1 MSKRLRD
8 HLMRCLWHDA
18 RMKAVETALERG
30 ILAVAADGR
39 ATPGDKGDRKRIRR
53 SSVDENHEWLHGPV
67 GCDQTTAH
75 RIVPGPL
82 IAGRAHREAIRV
94 LARHGILD
102 SSRSSEVGT
111 SAALRG
117 DDVWSAAR
125 RHAPPPR
132 ADEVAVMLLL
142 VAAIEVVGFATA
154 DVRRVLRRPD
164 WIIPIVSPV
173 DGFAPRLVQMLKEG
187 AFGRL
192 FGVYD
197 GDHMRIDMTAL
208 PPRYQE
214 LPSLIVFDGKDED
227 HLASSAGEDKVG
239 SAARLGHPILGVAG
253 DLSELPLR
261 LKQAAC
267 LTLSTGSLTSTIVC
281 AVLQEVLGGLPDDAA
296 AQLSDATCAL
306 LSLHDLAVAI
316 RPGREAEETIASL
329 RRLAGKDENAGSRA
343 ADDRAPAPGRFEAFE
358 GEKGRDGRMISTG
371 SEISQPAVDGS
382 APTVE
387 TLHGYGAARQWALDM
402 KADLPLWRSGSLSW
416 SQMNSKLLL
425 SGPPGTGKTSFARA
439 LCNTLQVPLVAT
451 SVSTWL
457 EPSHLG
463 DVIKR
468 MRTSFAEARHYAPC
482 VFFVDEVDGIG
493 KRGTGHDYDDYWNAV
508 VNKLLELLDG
518 ASKTE
523 GVIIVGATNHPDV
536 IDPAI
541 RRSGR
546 LETHIEI
553 PLPDID
559 ALVGI
564 LTHHLG
570 NDYPTVVATRPQRPV
585 GACGKAVPSSSQPSS
600 QNTPKDTEVVA
611 NVHL

>member
-18 RMKAVETALERG
+18 RMQAVETAIERG
-30 ILAVAADGR
+30 ILAAAADGPAMHGGR
-39 ATPGDKGDRKRIRR
+39 SDRKRITRPP
-53 SSVDENHEWLHGPV
+53 VDVNDDWLHGSEAR
-67 GCDQTTAH
+67 DQETTR
-75 RIVPGPL
+75 RIVSGPL
-82 IAGRAHREAIRV
+82 IAGRAQREAIRV
-94 LARHGILD
+94 LTRYGIAV
-102 SSRSSEVGT
+102 SSGSGGPGA
-111 SAALRG
+111 SAVLSG
-117 DDVWSAAR
+117 DDVWSAVR

-197 GDHMRIDMTAL
+197 GYHMRVDMTAL
-208 PPRYQE
+208 PPRYQAM
-214 LPSLIVFDGKDED
+214 PSLIVFDGKDED
-227 HLASSAGEDKVG
+227 HLASSASGDKVG

-267 LTLSTGSLTSTIVC
+267 LTLSTGSLTSTVVC

-296 AQLSDATCAL
+296 AQLPDATCAL

-343 ADDRAPAPGRFEAFE
+343 ADDRALAPGRFEAFE
-358 GEKGRDGRMISTG
+358 EEKGRGGRRISTG
-371 SEISQPAVDGS
+371 SEIIQPAVDES

-387 TLHGYGAARQWALDM
+387 ALHGYGAARQWALDM
-402 KADLPLWRSGSLSW
+402 KADLPFWRSGSLSW
-416 SQMNSKLLL
+416 SQLSSKLLL

-482 VFFVDEVDGIG
+482 VFFC
-493 KRGTGHDYDDYWNAV
+493 
-508 VNKLLELLDG
+508 
-518 ASKTE
+518 
-523 GVIIVGATNHPDV
+523 
-536 IDPAI
+536 
-541 RRSGR
+541 RRSR
-546 LETHIEI
+546 WHRQARDTPER
-553 PLPDID
+553 PDKNADI
-559 ALVGI
+559 GCRI
-564 LTHHLG
+564 
-570 NDYPTVVATRPQRPV
+570 RPSHRD
-585 GACGKAVPSSSQPSS
+585 GWR
-600 QNTPKDTEVVA
+600 
-611 NVHL
+611 